1 MTNTPLAVC
10 PHCEMNLAP
19 YHDPSRPLRFCIHCH
34 FPLLEIAGKYRLI
47 DVLGKGGFGTVYRAQ
62 HTLIKRDPDRVIKV
76 LKPDLIDKPGMKP
89 RFLREVQLTSILSQH
104 NPHIVRVFDDF
115 GEVPDL
121 GYFYVMEYLRG
132 LPLTHFLRQTNAALP
147 FDWSLEVFGQIC
159 DAMQSAHNE
168 GIVHRDLKPDNV
180 MLISLR
186 GRDNFVKIID
196 FGIAKPLLSETLRS
210 GSLEISTKGIL
221 GTPFY
226 IAPEQATNQQIGPH
240 TDLYAMAILLHEMLT
255 GELPLIPPQKRREI
269 TLVQILQMRLEY
281 ETMPPPSQAYPHL
294 HLPHALDAIFQKAL
308 HRNPHKRYRSAEA
321 FWNAIAPFYQGE
333 APPPTFASKPLAE
346 PDGPSYA
353 LTRPQEQAID
363 NTPTLVADAFRP
375 SPTTLESSAQ
385 SLSQSDI
392 LSTHQAPPLAYAATL
407 AATDLDALDF
417 KKTEPSPLP
426 TPFDEHTFLG
436 ENRPTQR
443 KPPLRRAA
451 PFLLLLA
458 LFVFGGLSALFLRT
472 HLSALFHPTSSHG
485 LLRPKPPDPSTPSH
499 PSKPPD
505 PSAPSH
511 PSKPPDP
518 SAPSH
523 PSKPP
528 DPNSASGTT
537 QRPDPSSVRDI
548 AATPRK
554 RARRKARSR
563 RPSPEARLLSTP
575 RPAHHRPTLQPT
587 PSLQPPQTAT
597 PSLCPSTMRFVRI
610 TPFRPKTLSLHLRPH
625 ATPQMHK
632 GGVCIPALATMI
644 ILDQTGFHSCQ
655 VSLPSALTTIHL
667 RLREQEREQENE
679 PPLDPTYCLRR

>member
-47 DVLGKGGFGTVYRAQ
+47 GVLGKGGFGTVYRAQ
-62 HTLIKRDPDRVIKV
+62 HTQIKRDSDRVIKV

-132 LPLTHFLRQTNAALP
+132 LPLTHFLRQTEAALP

-196 FGIAKPLLSETLRS
+196 FGIAKPLLSETLQS
-210 GSLEISTKGIL
+210 GSLEVSTKGIL

-255 GELPLIPPQKRREI
+255 GELPLIPAQKRREI

-294 HLPHALDAIFQKAL
+294 HLPDALDAIFQKAL

-321 FWNAIAPFYQGE
+321 FWNALAPFYQGD
-333 APPPTFASKPLAE
+333 APPPTFASKSLAE
-346 PDGPSYA
+346 PDAPPYA

-363 NTPTLVADAFRP
+363 NTPTLVSDAFRP
-375 SPTTLESSAQ
+375 APTSLEPPPQ
-385 SLSQSDI
+385 PLSQSDI
-392 LSTHQAPPLAYAATL
+392 LSTHQAPPLAYAATV
-407 AATDLDALDF
+407 AAPDLDALDF
-417 KKTEPSPLP
+417 KKTEPTPLP
-426 TPFDEHTFLG
+426 TPFDEHTFLS
-436 ENRPTQR
+436 EARPPDR

-451 PFLLLLA
+451 LFLLLFV
-458 LFVFGGLSALFLRT
+458 LFVFGASSALFLRP
-472 HLSALFHPTSSHG
+472 HLSALFRPSPPHG
-485 LLRPKPPDPSTPSH
+485 LLRPTPPARSTTPDPSKPSRPSTPPV
-499 PSKPPD
+499 PSTRTD
-505 PSAPSH
+505 PSSTEDSTKH
-511 PSKPPDP
+511 
-518 SAPSH
+518 
-523 PSKPP
+523 
-528 DPNSASGTT
+528 
-537 QRPDPSSVRDI
+537 PDPSSIRDV
-548 AATPRK
+548 AAMTPRK
-554 RARRKARSR
+554 YTRRKTPSR
-563 RPSPEARLLSTP
+563 RPLPAARPLTTKPPATP
-575 RPAHHRPTLQPT
+575 QPT
-587 PSLQPPQTAT
+587 PPLQPPQTAT
-597 PSLCPSTMRFVRI
+597 PLLCPSAMRFVRI

-632 GGVCIPALATMI
+632 SGVCIPAHTTMI
-644 ILDQTGFHSCQ
+644 IVDQTGFHSCQ
-655 VSLPSALTTIHL
+655 VPLPSATTAIHL